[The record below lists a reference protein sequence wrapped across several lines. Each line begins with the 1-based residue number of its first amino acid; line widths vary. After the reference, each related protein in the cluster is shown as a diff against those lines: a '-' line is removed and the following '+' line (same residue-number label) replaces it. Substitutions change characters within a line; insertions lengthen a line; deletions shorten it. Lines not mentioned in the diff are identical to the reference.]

1 MTSLAPGPKRARIV
15 VGVDTHNHMHAA
27 VAVDELGSRLGEC
40 HVRANREGY
49 AQLEAWAVSLGRP
62 MAFGVEGTGS
72 YGVGLASW
80 LRRNGYRLVEVNRG
94 DRRSRRMNAKTDA
107 LDAEAAARSVLS
119 GESTAVPKSA
129 DGTVEMIRQIKIARD
144 TARKGPTS
152 AIVTLKA
159 VTVPA
164 ELREQL
170 EGMADKALIGRC
182 SGLRPGPMTTPTA
195 SAKHTL
201 RSLAK
206 RWIALNAEIE
216 DHDPILD
223 EPARAHSPNLR
234 DGFGIGADT
243 AAEMLIVFGDNPDRI
258 RSEAAFAKLCGACPI
273 PASSGVTN
281 RHRLSRGRAP
291 TSQRRALPRR
301 HRAHALPPAHHR
313 LHPPTHHRRPLQKRH
328 HPLPQTIPR
337 PRGPPTRHDRPP
349 RTTRLPTHPMKQS
362 LDL

>member
-1 MTSLAPGPKRARIV
+1 MTSIAPGPKRARIV
-15 VGVDTHNHMHAA
+15 VGVDTHKHMHAA

-72 YGVGLASW
+72 YGVGVASW
-80 LRRNGYRLVEVNRG
+80 LRRNGCRLVEVNRG
-94 DRRSRRMNAKTDA
+94 DRRSRRMNGKTDA

-119 GESTAVPKSA
+119 GESTAVAKSA

-159 VTVPA
+159 VIVTVPA

-182 SGLRPGPMTTPTA
+182 CGLGPGPMTTPTA

-206 RWIALNAEIE
+206 RWIALNAEID

-234 DGFGIGADT
+234 DG
-243 AAEMLIVFGDNPDRI
+243 
-258 RSEAAFAKLCGACPI
+258 CG
-273 PASSGVTN
+273 
-281 RHRLSRGRAP
+281 
-291 TSQRRALPRR
+291 RR
-301 HRAHALPPAHHR
+301 
-313 LHPPTHHRRPLQKRH
+313 
-328 HPLPQTIPR
+328 
-337 PRGPPTRHDRPP
+337 
-349 RTTRLPTHPMKQS
+349 
-362 LDL
+362 

>member
-1 MTSLAPGPKRARIV
+1 MTSIAPGPKRARIV
-15 VGVDTHNHMHAA
+15 VGVDTHKHMHAA

-72 YGVGLASW
+72 YGVGVASW

-119 GESTAVPKSA
+119 GESTAVAKSA

-159 VTVPA
+159 VIVTVPA

-182 SGLRPGPMTTPTA
+182 CGLGPGPMTTPTA

-206 RWIALNAEIE
+206 RWIALNAEID

-234 DGFGIGADT
+234 DGCGIGADT

-258 RSEAAFAKLCGACPI
+258 RSQAAFAKLCGACPI

-281 RHRLSRGRAP
+281 RHRLSRAGHRQANAALCRAVIVRMRFHQP
-291 TSQRRALPRR
+291 TIDYTRRRTTEGLSKRDIIRCLKRFLAREVYQRVMTD
-301 HRAHALPPAHHR
+301 HRAR
-313 LHPPTHHRRPLQKRH
+313 LDSQHTP
-328 HPLPQTIPR
+328 
-337 PRGPPTRHDRPP
+337 
-349 RTTRLPTHPMKQS
+349 
-362 LDL
+362 